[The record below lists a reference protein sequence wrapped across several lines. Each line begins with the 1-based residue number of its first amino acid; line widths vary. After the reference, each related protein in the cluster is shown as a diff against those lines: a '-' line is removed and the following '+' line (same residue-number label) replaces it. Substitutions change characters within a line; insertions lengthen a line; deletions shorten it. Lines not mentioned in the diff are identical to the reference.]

1 VASFTILDYSV
12 IAIYLI
18 ATVAIGLRFT
28 KRQENVEDYFVA
40 GRAAPSWAVAIS
52 AIATG
57 LSAISYLGVPAWVY
71 EHDLQLNAAIVLMP
85 LAAWLVALLF
95 VPLLARLR
103 LMTIYEF
110 LERRFNLA
118 VRTFASGLF
127 LILRGGWLAVG
138 ILTQSLLLNA
148 LSGMPLWLC
157 IGITGVLTAVYTVFG
172 GMEAVLWTDVMQFF
186 VSVSGL
192 IVMIV
197 AVLISFHGDVPQIMQ
212 ISHDAGRTRVIDT
225 TFDLAKISL
234 WGIVVFQIVD
244 NLATYGS
251 DQVMVQRF
259 LASSDP
265 KAMRRSVLLTGFMTI
280 PVVGL
285 LALVGL
291 CLGAY
296 YDRHP
301 ELAAT
306 LAGPNQIVPHF
317 VAHVLPSG
325 VAGLVIAA
333 VIAETM
339 STLSGGFNSLAT
351 ATVDAT
357 AHASVTQRA
366 MIKSL
371 RGSAGR

>member
-1 VASFTILDYSV
+1 M
-12 IAIYLI
+12 
-18 ATVAIGLRFT
+18 
-28 KRQENVEDYFVA
+28 
-40 GRAAPSWAVAIS
+40 GRRDS

-57 LSAISYLGVPAWVY
+57 LSAISYLGVPAWVF
-71 EHDLQLNAAIVLMP
+71 ENDLQLNVSILLLPVSAWIV
-85 LAAWLVALLF
+85 VVLF

-103 LMTIYEF
+103 LMTIYEY

-127 LILRGGWLAVG
+127 LVLRGGWLAVG

-148 LSGMPLWLC
+148 ISGMPLWLC
-157 IGITGVLTAVYTVFG
+157 IGIVGVLTAVYTIVG
-172 GMEAVLWTDVMQFF
+172 GMEAVLWTNVMQFF

-192 IVMIV
+192 IVMIAV
-197 AVLISFHGDVPQIMQ
+197 VLISFGGDAGEVLQ
-212 ISHDAGRTRVIDT
+212 ISHDAGRTKVIDT
-225 TFDLAKISL
+225 TFNLTQISI
-234 WGIVVFQIVD
+234 WGILIFTLVD

-259 LASSDP
+259 LTSLTP
-265 KAMRRSVLLTGFMTI
+265 RAMRRSVLLTGFMTI

-285 LALVGL
+285 LVAVGL

-306 LAGPNQIVPHF
+306 LPSASQVAPHF
-317 VAHVLPSG
+317 VANVLPRG
-325 VAGLVIAA
+325 IAGIVIAA

-351 ATVDAT
+351 ATVVDFI
-357 AHASVTQRA
+357 QR
-366 MIKSL
+366 
-371 RGSAGR
+371 SAD

>member
-138 ILTQSLLLNA
+138 
-148 LSGMPLWLC
+148 
-157 IGITGVLTAVYTVFG
+157 
-172 GMEAVLWTDVMQFF
+172 
-186 VSVSGL
+186 
-192 IVMIV
+192 
-197 AVLISFHGDVPQIMQ
+197 
-212 ISHDAGRTRVIDT
+212 
-225 TFDLAKISL
+225 
-234 WGIVVFQIVD
+234 
-244 NLATYGS
+244 
-251 DQVMVQRF
+251 
-259 LASSDP
+259 
-265 KAMRRSVLLTGFMTI
+265 
-280 PVVGL
+280 
-285 LALVGL
+285 
-291 CLGAY
+291 
-296 YDRHP
+296 
-301 ELAAT
+301 
-306 LAGPNQIVPHF
+306 
-317 VAHVLPSG
+317 
-325 VAGLVIAA
+325 
-333 VIAETM
+333 
-339 STLSGGFNSLAT
+339 
-351 ATVDAT
+351 
-357 AHASVTQRA
+357 
-366 MIKSL
+366 
-371 RGSAGR
+371 